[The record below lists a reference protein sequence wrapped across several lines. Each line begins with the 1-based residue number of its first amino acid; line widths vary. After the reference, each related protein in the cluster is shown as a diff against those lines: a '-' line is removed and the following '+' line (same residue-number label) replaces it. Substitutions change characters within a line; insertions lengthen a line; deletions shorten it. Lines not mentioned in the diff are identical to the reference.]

1 MQKELTKIQHGILN
15 YLIELKSKST
25 TPTLAEIAKHFGYK
39 NRSTVQQHLQAIEK
53 KGFIKRNPKISRGIE
68 LTFDNNYFIPRP
80 VLGEVAAGSPLT
92 IYPDSID
99 TVDLPTIAHV
109 PNDSFL
115 LKVKGDSLKDAYIF
129 TGDIVI
135 VNPNMIAEN
144 GQFVV
149 AVLDNEA
156 VVKRLQKKGD
166 TIELHSE
173 NPEYEPIIVEKT
185 QPNFQLVGVVIGV
198 YRTMAKKVGCCYLEN
213 NFMHSSQRSK
223 HKDCREKTNRKVK

>member
-1 MQKELTKIQHGILN
+1 MLKELTKIQQNILE
-15 YLIELKSKST
+15 YLIEQRSNGT
-25 TPTLAEIAKHFGYK
+25 TPTLAEIAKYFSYK

-68 LTFDNNYFIPRP
+68 LTLEDNYFISRP
-80 VLGEVAAGSPLT
+80 IIGEVAAGNPLT

-99 TVDLPTIAHV
+99 TIELPTIANV
-109 PNDSFL
+109 PTDSFL

-135 VNPNMIAEN
+135 VNPNLSAEN

-156 VVKRLQKKGD
+156 VVKRLQKKKNE
-166 TIELHSE
+166 IELHSE
-173 NPEYEPIIVEKT
+173 NPEYEPIIVEKNH
-185 QPNFQLVGVVIGV
+185 PNFQLVGVVIGV
-198 YRTMAKKVGCCYLEN
+198 YRTMAKKVG
-213 NFMHSSQRSK
+213 
-223 HKDCREKTNRKVK
+223 